1 MTATPLDAA
10 AVTRRTVERAF
21 ADVPQSGFTERF
33 TEALADDL
41 VFTAT
46 GTSPVAG
53 RYESKTEYQTNVL
66 ARLHE
71 RLATPIRARVEQVI
85 VEGEW
90 ATVRFRSHGVQ
101 GVNGIDFS
109 MEYCWLIRVVDG
121 RITEIT
127 GFYDTKKMN
136 DLFA

>member
-1 MTATPLDAA
+1 MTAAPLDAA

-21 ADVPQSGFTERF
+21 AGVPHSGFTETF
-33 TEALADDL
+33 TDALADDV

-53 RYESKTEYQTNVL
+53 RFEGKTEYQTNIL
-66 ARLHE
+66 ARLHD

-85 VEGEW
+85 IEGEW
-90 ATVRFRSHGVQ
+90 ATVRFRSHDVQ
-101 GVNGIDFS
+101 GVNGTDFS
-109 MEYCWLIRVVDG
+109 MEYCWLIRVVAG
-121 RITEIT
+121 HITEIV